1 MKTAFVILFVILML
15 GSAAIAQNRT
25 VYTSTRTSDCKQKRT
40 GNEAHADY
48 VGVCRGVG
56 GYKLEVIEGDL
67 RQTIN
72 VISPAGKR
80 SRLDF
85 TRFFASFSYIGEKLE
100 WRTKR
105 GVPVALISR
114 YYVDD
119 PETGKQSRSVLF
131 VTKISPKGSCVV
143 DIVEEVT
150 KQNERAREV
159 ADAAGSKPCK
169 VAE

>member
-1 MKTAFVILFVILML
+1 MKTVVVISFAILML
-15 GSAAIAQNRT
+15 GSAALAQNRT
-25 VYTSTRTSDCKQKRT
+25 VYTSTRTSDCKQKKT
-40 GNEAHADY
+40 GDESHADY
-48 VGVCRGVG
+48 VGICRGVG

-100 WRTKR
+100 WRVKR
-105 GVPVALISR
+105 GVPIALISR
-114 YYVDD
+114 YYVAD
-119 PETGKQSRSVLF
+119 PETGRQSRSVLF

-143 DIVEEVT
+143 DIVEEVS
-150 KQNERAREV
+150 KQNDRAREI
-159 ADAAGSKPCK
+159 ADAAADKPCK
-169 VAE
+169 TTE